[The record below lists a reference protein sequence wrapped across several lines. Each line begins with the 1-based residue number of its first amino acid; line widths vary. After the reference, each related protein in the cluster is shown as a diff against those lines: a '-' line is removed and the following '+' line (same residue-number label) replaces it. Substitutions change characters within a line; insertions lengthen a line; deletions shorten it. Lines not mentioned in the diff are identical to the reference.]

1 MFGANRRVARRTARR
16 VSRRQGMMQDAFEP
30 EPEPQ
35 APPPAP
41 QAPPPAQATDVT
53 AELKRLADLHAQGAL
68 SDEEFAAA
76 KAKVLGT

>member
-16 VSRRQGMMQDAFEP
+16 VSRRQMMMQEAQQ
-30 EPEPQ
+30 PEPQ
-35 APPPAP
+35 PQAPSRAPPPA
-41 QAPPPAQATDVT
+41 ASQATDVT

>member
-16 VSRRQGMMQDAFEP
+16 VSRRQMMMQEGQQP

-35 APPPAP
+35 APSLV
-41 QAPPPAQATDVT
+41 PPPAAGQATDVT
-53 AELKRLADLHAQGAL
+53 VELKRLADLHAQGAL

>member
-16 VSRRQGMMQDAFEP
+16 VSRRQGMMQEAQQ
-30 EPEPQ
+30 PEPQ
-35 APPPAP
+35 QAPSPAPPPAP
-41 QAPPPAQATDVT
+41 GQGTDLT

-76 KAKVLGT
+76 KSKVLA

>member
-16 VSRRQGMMQDAFEP
+16 VSRRQGMLQDAQQP

-35 APPPAP
+35 APSPPA
-41 QAPPPAQATDVT
+41 PAQATDLT
-53 AELKRLADLHAQGAL
+53 AELKRLADLHTQGVL

-76 KAKVLGT
+76 KAKVLGA

>member
-1 MFGANRRVARRTARR
+1 
-16 VSRRQGMMQDAFEP
+16 MQEP

-41 QAPPPAQATDVT
+41 GQAVDMA
-53 AELKRLADLHAQGAL
+53 AELQKLADLHAQGVL

-76 KAKVLGT
+76 KSKLLGV